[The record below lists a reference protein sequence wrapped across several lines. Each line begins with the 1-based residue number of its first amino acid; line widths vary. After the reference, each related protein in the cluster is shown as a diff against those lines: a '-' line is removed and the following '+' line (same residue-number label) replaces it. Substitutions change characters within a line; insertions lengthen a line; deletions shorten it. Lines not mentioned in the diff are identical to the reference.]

1 MNKEEFLS
9 KYWRYYLNIEN
20 DVINLEKYI
29 TFDKR
34 NYRCFSVEFIKII
47 QVICSE
53 IDVVLHLITSKG
65 SMNEY
70 KEFLLNDIRYKCI
83 QKSKTQLKLNKEIQL
98 SPFKLLKKDKGLT
111 WWGSYNDIK
120 HHRQDHD
127 NFIKANLYNVLTS
140 LSALYFLECL
150 YYNFNYY
157 DINDN
162 DSDSMPRPKSKLF
175 ESINNI
181 KDNVVDTLEFNKC
194 DEWDD

>member
-53 IDVVLHLITSKG
+53 IDVILHLITSKG
-65 SMNEY
+65 NMNGY
-70 KEFLLNDIRYKCI
+70 KEFLSNDIRYKCI

-98 SPFKLLKKDKGLT
+98 SPFKLLKKDKGLD

-127 NFIKANLYNVLTS
+127 NFVKANLYNVLTS

-157 DINDN
+157 DINDHN
-162 DSDSMPRPKSKLF
+162 SDSMPRPKSKLF

-181 KDNVVDTLEFNKC
+181 KDNVVDTLEFIQV
-194 DEWDD
+194 DEWND